1 MLIVALTGGIGS
13 GKTTVGDIFS
23 ELGAVV
29 IDSDQLARAVL
40 ERGSKGFD
48 LVLAKFGDAILKNG
62 ELDRSLLATLVFNDS
77 QKRSELE
84 SITHPLIRQSFA
96 EIISSLPR
104 ESIVINQ
111 IPLLFESKGAYKFD
125 HIITISAPEE
135 LRIERLKNRKAI
147 SLPTFWDEAVKE
159 AKNYSKARGL
169 EEAPPSFVVV
179 KRRNAS
185 IERAFVIQD
194 LESWL
199 GERQ

>member
-40 ERGSKGFD
+40 ERGTKGFD
-48 LVLAKFGDAILKNG
+48 LVLAKFGDAILRNG

-96 EIISSLPR
+96 EIISNLPR

-135 LRIERLKNRKAI
+135 LRIERLKNRGLGFSDIKKRIEAQANDLGRESI
-147 SLPTFWDEAVKE
+147 SNSIIRNDKDESHLRDQVE
-159 AKNYSKARGL
+159 SIWL
-169 EEAPPSFVVV
+169 E
-179 KRRNAS
+179 
-185 IERAFVIQD
+185 
-194 LESWL
+194 LENL
-199 GERQ
+199 NRLKK

>member
-13 GKTTVGDIFS
+13 GKTTVGGIFS

-48 LVLAKFGDAILKNG
+48 LVVAKFGDAILKNG
-62 ELDRSLLATLVFNDS
+62 ELDRSLLAALVFNDS

-96 EIISSLPR
+96 EIISSLPS
-104 ESIVINQ
+104 ESIIINQ

-135 LRIERLKNRKAI
+135 LRTERLK
-147 SLPTFWDEAVKE
+147 S
-159 AKNYSKARGL
+159 RGL
-169 EEAPPSFVVV
+169 GLSDIKKRMEAQASDVE
-179 KRRNAS
+179 RESISNSIIRNDKDELHLRNQVES
-185 IERAFVIQD
+185 IW
-194 LESWL
+194 LEL
-199 GERQ
+199 ENLNRLKK

>member
-48 LVLAKFGDAILKNG
+48 LVVAKFGDAILKNG
-62 ELDRSLLATLVFNDS
+62 ELDRSLLAALVFNDS

-96 EIISSLPR
+96 EIIASLPR
-104 ESIVINQ
+104 EAIVINQ

-135 LRIERLKNRKAI
+135 LRIERLKNRGLGFSDIKKRMEAQASDVERESI
-147 SLPTFWDEAVKE
+147 SNSIIRNDKDELHLRNQVE
-159 AKNYSKARGL
+159 SIWL
-169 EEAPPSFVVV
+169 E
-179 KRRNAS
+179 
-185 IERAFVIQD
+185 
-194 LESWL
+194 LENL
-199 GERQ
+199 NRLKK

>member
-48 LVLAKFGDAILKNG
+48 LVVAKFGDAILKNG
-62 ELDRSLLATLVFNDS
+62 ELDRSLLAALVFNDS

-96 EIISSLPR
+96 EIISSLPS
-104 ESIVINQ
+104 ESIIINQ

-135 LRIERLKNRKAI
+135 LRIERLKNRGLGLSDIKKRMEAQASDVERESI
-147 SLPTFWDEAVKE
+147 SNSIIRNDKDELHLRNQVE
-159 AKNYSKARGL
+159 SIWL
-169 EEAPPSFVVV
+169 E
-179 KRRNAS
+179 
-185 IERAFVIQD
+185 
-194 LESWL
+194 LENL
-199 GERQ
+199 NRLKK

>member
-13 GKTTVGDIFS
+13 GKTTTGDIFS

-40 ERGSKGFD
+40 ERGTKGFD
-48 LVLAKFGDAILKNG
+48 LVLAKFGDAILRNG

-96 EIISSLPR
+96 EIISNLPR

-135 LRIERLKNRKAI
+135 LRIERLKNRGLGFSDIKKRIEAQANDLGRESI
-147 SLPTFWDEAVKE
+147 SNSIIRNDKDE
-159 AKNYSKARGL
+159 SHLRD
-169 EEAPPSFVVV
+169 
-179 KRRNAS
+179 
-185 IERAFVIQD
+185 Q
-194 LESWL
+194 LESIWL
-199 GERQ
+199 ELENLNRLKK

>member
-135 LRIERLKNRKAI
+135 LRIERLKNRGLGLSDIKKRI
-147 SLPTFWDEAVKE
+147 EAQ
-159 AKNYSKARGL
+159 
-169 EEAPPSFVVV
+169 
-179 KRRNAS
+179 AS
-185 IERAFVIQD
+185 D
-194 LESWL
+194 LERESISNSIIRNDKDELHLRNQVESTWL
-199 GERQ
+199 ELENLNRLKK

>member
-29 IDSDQLARAVL
+29 VDSDQLARAVL

-135 LRIERLKNRKAI
+135 LRIERLKNRGLGLSDIKKRI
-147 SLPTFWDEAVKE
+147 EAQ
-159 AKNYSKARGL
+159 
-169 EEAPPSFVVV
+169 
-179 KRRNAS
+179 AS
-185 IERAFVIQD
+185 D
-194 LESWL
+194 LERESIANSIIRNDKDELHLRNQVESTWL
-199 GERQ
+199 ELENLNRLKK

>member
-135 LRIERLKNRKAI
+135 LRIERLKNRGLGFSDIKKRMEAQASDVERESI
-147 SLPTFWDEAVKE
+147 SNSIIRNDKDELHLRNQVE
-159 AKNYSKARGL
+159 STWL
-169 EEAPPSFVVV
+169 E
-179 KRRNAS
+179 
-185 IERAFVIQD
+185 
-194 LESWL
+194 LENL
-199 GERQ
+199 NRLKK

>member
-48 LVLAKFGDAILKNG
+48 LVVAKFGDAILKNG

-96 EIISSLPR
+96 EIISSLPS
-104 ESIVINQ
+104 ESIIINQ

-135 LRIERLKNRKAI
+135 LRIERLKNRGLGLTDIKKRMEAQASDVERESI
-147 SLPTFWDEAVKE
+147 SNSIIRNDKDELHLRNQVE
-159 AKNYSKARGL
+159 SIWL
-169 EEAPPSFVVV
+169 E
-179 KRRNAS
+179 
-185 IERAFVIQD
+185 
-194 LESWL
+194 LENL
-199 GERQ
+199 NRLKK

>member
-135 LRIERLKNRKAI
+135 LRIERLKNRGLGLSDIKKRIEAQASDVERESI
-147 SLPTFWDEAVKE
+147 SNSIIRNDKDELHLRNQVE
-159 AKNYSKARGL
+159 STWL
-169 EEAPPSFVVV
+169 E
-179 KRRNAS
+179 
-185 IERAFVIQD
+185 
-194 LESWL
+194 LENL
-199 GERQ
+199 NRLKK

>member
-48 LVLAKFGDAILKNG
+48 LVLAKFGDVILKNG

-96 EIISSLPR
+96 EIIASLPR
-104 ESIVINQ
+104 EAIVINQ

-135 LRIERLKNRKAI
+135 LRIERLKNRGLGLSDIKKRMEAQASDVERESI
-147 SLPTFWDEAVKE
+147 SNSIIRNDKDELHLRNQVE
-159 AKNYSKARGL
+159 SIWL
-169 EEAPPSFVVV
+169 E
-179 KRRNAS
+179 
-185 IERAFVIQD
+185 
-194 LESWL
+194 LENL
-199 GERQ
+199 NRLKK